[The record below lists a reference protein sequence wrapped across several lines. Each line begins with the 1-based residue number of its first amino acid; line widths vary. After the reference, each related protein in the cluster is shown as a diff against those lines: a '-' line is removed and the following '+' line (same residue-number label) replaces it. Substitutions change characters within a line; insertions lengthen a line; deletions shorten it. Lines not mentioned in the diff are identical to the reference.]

1 MSAFS
6 NYLENAILNH
16 FLRNNS
22 TSSPATVFLALHAS
36 GGSSPTAPGDDGTT
50 AFDTECAGANAN
62 GWTSYERKVVTFSS
76 PSNGVTTNSATVTF
90 DAVDAG
96 EGPVT
101 ITGLSIWTDQRAG
114 TNVGA
119 SGNMLFQGA
128 VDAAKT
134 LSANDVASF
143 PSAALTVTVD

>member
-6 NYLENAILNH
+6 NYLEDSIINH
-16 FLRNNS
+16 FLRN
-22 TSSPATVFLALHAS
+22 TAVSSPTTVYLALHAS

-50 AFDTECAGANAN
+50 AYGTETDGANAN
-62 GWTSYERKVVTFSS
+62 GWTSYERKAVTFTS
-76 PSNGVTTNSATVTF
+76 PSNGSSANSATVTF
-90 DAVDAG
+90 DAVDTG

-101 ITGLSIWTDQRAG
+101 ITGLSIWDAQRAG
-114 TNVGA
+114 SVGA

-128 VDAAKT
+128 VDAVKT
-134 LSANDVASF
+134 LAANDVASF